1 MMMIISKNPLKDEFI
16 KEGSFESRHI
26 LSFCHQKKNFATS
39 KGGFLEKRDI
49 LCFAIK
55 KMYLLVIISIFPPYN
70 FIGTAPVKIH
80 TVGKLVMMSLEA
92 ESKQNSKEKKM
103 HIIARSPKQRCYKK
117 TSQSYSLRAE
127 TRSDGKIRKAKC
139 SSMNFGHS
147 PARAPVAQLI
157 CYIFHYIITGF
168 FFFFKEQGILVGTE
182 TVY

>member
-55 KMYLLVIISIFPPYN
+55 KNVLVIIAICPPYN

-92 ESKQNSKEKKM
+92 KAKQN
-103 HIIARSPKQRCYKK
+103 
-117 TSQSYSLRAE
+117 
-127 TRSDGKIRKAKC
+127 
-139 SSMNFGHS
+139 
-147 PARAPVAQLI
+147 
-157 CYIFHYIITGF
+157 
-168 FFFFKEQGILVGTE
+168 
-182 TVY
+182 